1 MFKVKSQHYFNRY
14 LKFINYCQNS
24 RKTKFIEKHHIIP
37 KSMGGSN
44 DNNNLIELTA
54 REHFIAHLLLWRAFR
69 NKQTNFSLWSM
80 QMKQR
85 SFKIN
90 SKTYQKLKE
99 EHQILQSERMKKDN
113 PMYKKECKE
122 KISNHKK
129 GKTLSYET
137 KQKMSEC
144 RKGIKKSEETKFKMS
159 QSAKGK
165 KKSDIHKLNL
175 SKNHA
180 DISGSKNPMFGRS
193 AIKEKN
199 LKWYNDGNTNK
210 FIPEGTQ
217 PKGWVRGRLMFKS
230 S

>member
-1 MFKVKSQHYFNRY
+1 MS
-14 LKFINYCQNS
+14 
-24 RKTKFIEKHHIIP
+24 
-37 KSMGGSN
+37 GS
-44 DNNNLIELTA
+44 DDPDNLIKLTP
-54 REHFIAHLLLWRAFR
+54 REHFIAHLILWKAFR
-69 NKQTNFSLWSM
+69 NKQTNFALWSM

-85 SFKIN
+85 DFKMN
-90 SKTYQKLKE
+90 SKIYQTLKE
-99 EHQILQSERMKKDN
+99 EQQHLQSERMKTEN
-113 PMYKKECKE
+113 PMYKKECCE
-122 KISNHKK
+122 KISTYKK
-129 GKTLSYET
+129 GKTLSQQT

-144 RKGIKKSEETKFKMS
+144 RKGIKKSEETKLKMS

-180 DISGSKNPMFGRS
+180 NISGSKNPMFGRS
-193 AIKEKN
+193 AVKEKN
-199 LKWYNDGNTNK
+199 LKWYNDGNINK